1 MTFWVAIWQNAAK
14 RGRLNDEAGCQGCLL
29 MYPPRPAALISS
41 EALNT
46 LRASQR
52 MLLITFTGP
61 QCAICKR
68 LAPMLSTVLNEYA
81 DQLDAVKIDVEVFES
96 LALEFAVRSLPTTLL
111 LRGDV
116 ELGRIAGFA
125 TAGQLRNWISA
136 QIDA

>member
-1 MTFWVAIWQNAAK
+1 MH
-14 RGRLNDEAGCQGCLL
+14 
-29 MYPPRPAALISS
+29 PSRPAALVSS
-41 EALNT
+41 AALNT

-52 MLLITFTGP
+52 LLLITFTGP
-61 QCAICKR
+61 HCAICKR

-96 LALEFAVRSLPTTLL
+96 LAVEFAVRSLPTTLL
-111 LRGDV
+111 FRGDV

-125 TAGQLRNWISA
+125 TAGQLRHWISA